1 MVWLSLD
8 LAILGPNS
16 SNITLKCCI
25 VWSVYPVQPSKLLI
39 KTSCLL
45 GLIGVAV
52 VTNVVVVVVV
62 AVVVVVTVVGS
73 TLKKLDDH
81 G

>member
-1 MVWLSLD
+1 M
-8 LAILGPNS
+8 
-16 SNITLKCCI
+16 
-25 VWSVYPVQPSKLLI
+25 YPVQPSKLLI

-52 VTNVVVVVVV
+52 VSNVVVVVV
-62 AVVVVVTVVGS
+62 AVVVVVNVVGS